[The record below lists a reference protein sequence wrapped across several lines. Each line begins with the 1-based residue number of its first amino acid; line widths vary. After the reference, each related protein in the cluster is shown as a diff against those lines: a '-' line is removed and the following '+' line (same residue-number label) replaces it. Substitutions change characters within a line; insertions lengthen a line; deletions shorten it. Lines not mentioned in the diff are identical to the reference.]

1 MKITLE
7 FSTGQELDC
16 RMLEGAMTAM
26 SRCLLNHLSSEDVVS
41 EPTAEG
47 DALEEVSAEAVA
59 PVEEKPL
66 VVQPKARKPR
76 KSTKTEKKEA
86 EPALSA
92 ESPADS
98 EGEGEA
104 PQTKQEQSDLPFSE
118 GEETDS
124 KPQSEP
130 APQPVQ
136 QPTAPTM
143 TAAEFRQVI
152 DIDLNGPFIVSK
164 AVIPSMIKKGHGKII
179 NICSMMSELGRETV
193 SAYAAAKG
201 GLKML
206 TRNICSE
213 YGEYN
218 IQCNGIGP
226 GYIATPQTAP
236 LRERQ
241 PDGSRHPFDSFIV
254 AKTPAARW
262 GTPEDLQGPAV
273 FLASEA
279 SNFVN
284 GLVLYVDGGILAY
297 IGKQPK

>member
-26 SRCLLNHLSSEDVVS
+26 SRCLLNHLSSDVVS
-41 EPTAEG
+41 EPAAEG

-66 VVQPKARKPR
+66 VVQPKARKSR

-104 PQTKQEQSDLPFSE
+104 PQTKQEQSDLPFAE

-130 APQPVQ
+130 TPEPQPAPVQ
-136 QPTAPTM
+136 QPAQQPTVPTM
-143 TAAEFRQVI
+143 TAAEFRQKLV
-152 DIDLNGPFIVSK
+152 
-164 AVIPSMIKKGHGKII
+164 
-179 NICSMMSELGRETV
+179 ELRAQLGVE
-193 SAYAAAKG
+193 
-201 GLKML
+201 M
-206 TRNICSE
+206 E
-213 YGEYN
+213 
-218 IQCNGIGP
+218 
-226 GYIATPQTAP
+226 TPQA
-236 LRERQ
+236 LQ
-241 PDGSRHPFDSFIV
+241 LSRTISARCNHLYGTTKPSTLPGDKLYEFVHNEMMNLSWNADHTDFEDPIPF
-254 AKTPAARW
+254 
-262 GTPEDLQGPAV
+262 
-273 FLASEA
+273 
-279 SNFVN
+279 
-284 GLVLYVDGGILAY
+284 
-297 IGKQPK
+297 

>member
-26 SRCLLNHLSSEDVVS
+26 SRCLLNHLSSDVVS
-41 EPTAEG
+41 EPEAEG

-104 PQTKQEQSDLPFSE
+104 PQTKQEQSDLPFAE

-130 APQPVQ
+130 APQPKPVPQPEPVSQPVQ

-143 TAAEFRQVI
+143 TAAEFRQKLV
-152 DIDLNGPFIVSK
+152 
-164 AVIPSMIKKGHGKII
+164 
-179 NICSMMSELGRETV
+179 ELRAQLGVE
-193 SAYAAAKG
+193 
-201 GLKML
+201 M
-206 TRNICSE
+206 E
-213 YGEYN
+213 
-218 IQCNGIGP
+218 
-226 GYIATPQTAP
+226 TPQA
-236 LRERQ
+236 LQ
-241 PDGSRHPFDSFIV
+241 LSRTISARCNHLYGTTKPSTLPGDKLYEFVHNEMMNLTWNADHTDFEDPIPF
-254 AKTPAARW
+254 
-262 GTPEDLQGPAV
+262 
-273 FLASEA
+273 
-279 SNFVN
+279 
-284 GLVLYVDGGILAY
+284 
-297 IGKQPK
+297 

>member
-26 SRCLLNHLSSEDVVS
+26 SRCLLNHLSSDVVS
-41 EPTAEG
+41 EPAAEG

-104 PQTKQEQSDLPFSE
+104 PQTKQEQSDLPFAE

-130 APQPVQ
+130 VSQPAQ

-143 TAAEFRQVI
+143 TAAEFRQKLV
-152 DIDLNGPFIVSK
+152 
-164 AVIPSMIKKGHGKII
+164 
-179 NICSMMSELGRETV
+179 ELRAQLGVE
-193 SAYAAAKG
+193 
-201 GLKML
+201 M
-206 TRNICSE
+206 E
-213 YGEYN
+213 
-218 IQCNGIGP
+218 
-226 GYIATPQTAP
+226 TPQA
-236 LRERQ
+236 LQ
-241 PDGSRHPFDSFIV
+241 LSRTISARCNHLYGTTKPSTLPGDKLYEFVHNEMMNLTWNADHTDFEDPIPF
-254 AKTPAARW
+254 
-262 GTPEDLQGPAV
+262 
-273 FLASEA
+273 
-279 SNFVN
+279 
-284 GLVLYVDGGILAY
+284 
-297 IGKQPK
+297 

>member
-26 SRCLLNHLSSEDVVS
+26 SCCLLNHLSSDVVS
-41 EPTAEG
+41 EPAAEG
-47 DALEEVSAEAVA
+47 DALEEVNAEAVA

-104 PQTKQEQSDLPFSE
+104 SQTKQEQSDLPFAE
-118 GEETDS
+118 GEES

-130 APQPVQ
+130 APQPKPALVPQPDPASQPAQ

-143 TAAEFRQVI
+143 TAAEFRQKLV
-152 DIDLNGPFIVSK
+152 
-164 AVIPSMIKKGHGKII
+164 
-179 NICSMMSELGRETV
+179 ELRFQLGV
-193 SAYAAAKG
+193 
-201 GLKML
+201 KM
-206 TRNICSE
+206 E
-213 YGEYN
+213 
-218 IQCNGIGP
+218 
-226 GYIATPQTAP
+226 TPQA
-236 LRERQ
+236 LQ
-241 PDGSRHPFDSFIV
+241 LSRVISARCNHLYGTTKPSTLPGDKLYEFVHNEMLNLTWNADHTDFEDPIPF
-254 AKTPAARW
+254 
-262 GTPEDLQGPAV
+262 
-273 FLASEA
+273 
-279 SNFVN
+279 
-284 GLVLYVDGGILAY
+284 
-297 IGKQPK
+297 

>member
-104 PQTKQEQSDLPFSE
+104 PQTKQEQSDLPFAE
-118 GEETDS
+118 GEETDR
-124 KPQSEP
+124 KPESEP
-130 APQPVQ
+130 APQPKTVPQPEPVSQSAQ

-143 TAAEFRQVI
+143 TAAEFRQKLV
-152 DIDLNGPFIVSK
+152 
-164 AVIPSMIKKGHGKII
+164 
-179 NICSMMSELGRETV
+179 ELRAQLGVE
-193 SAYAAAKG
+193 
-201 GLKML
+201 M
-206 TRNICSE
+206 E
-213 YGEYN
+213 
-218 IQCNGIGP
+218 
-226 GYIATPQTAP
+226 TPQA
-236 LRERQ
+236 LQ
-241 PDGSRHPFDSFIV
+241 LSRTISARCNHLYGTTKPSTLPGDKLYEFVHNEMMNLTWNADHTDFEDPIPF
-254 AKTPAARW
+254 
-262 GTPEDLQGPAV
+262 
-273 FLASEA
+273 
-279 SNFVN
+279 
-284 GLVLYVDGGILAY
+284 
-297 IGKQPK
+297 

>member
-104 PQTKQEQSDLPFSE
+104 PKTKQEQSDLPFAE

-130 APQPVQ
+130 APQPKPVPQSEPVSQPAQ

-143 TAAEFRQVI
+143 TAAEFRQKLV
-152 DIDLNGPFIVSK
+152 
-164 AVIPSMIKKGHGKII
+164 
-179 NICSMMSELGRETV
+179 ELRAQLGVE
-193 SAYAAAKG
+193 
-201 GLKML
+201 M
-206 TRNICSE
+206 E
-213 YGEYN
+213 
-218 IQCNGIGP
+218 
-226 GYIATPQTAP
+226 TPQA
-236 LRERQ
+236 LQ
-241 PDGSRHPFDSFIV
+241 LSRTISARCNHLYGTTKPSTLPGDKLYEFVHNEMMNLTWNADHTDFEDPIPF
-254 AKTPAARW
+254 
-262 GTPEDLQGPAV
+262 
-273 FLASEA
+273 
-279 SNFVN
+279 
-284 GLVLYVDGGILAY
+284 
-297 IGKQPK
+297 

>member
-26 SRCLLNHLSSEDVVS
+26 SRCLLNHLSSDVVS
-41 EPTAEG
+41 EPAAEG

-104 PQTKQEQSDLPFSE
+104 PQTKQEQSDLPFAE

-130 APQPVQ
+130 IPVPQPEPVSQPAQ
-136 QPTAPTM
+136 QPSVPTM
-143 TAAEFRQVI
+143 TAAEFRQKLV
-152 DIDLNGPFIVSK
+152 
-164 AVIPSMIKKGHGKII
+164 
-179 NICSMMSELGRETV
+179 ELRAQLGVE
-193 SAYAAAKG
+193 
-201 GLKML
+201 M
-206 TRNICSE
+206 E
-213 YGEYN
+213 
-218 IQCNGIGP
+218 
-226 GYIATPQTAP
+226 TPQA
-236 LRERQ
+236 LQ
-241 PDGSRHPFDSFIV
+241 LSRTISARCNHLYGTTKPSTLPGDKLYEFVHNEMMNLTWNADHTDFEDHIPF
-254 AKTPAARW
+254 
-262 GTPEDLQGPAV
+262 
-273 FLASEA
+273 
-279 SNFVN
+279 
-284 GLVLYVDGGILAY
+284 
-297 IGKQPK
+297 

>member
-104 PQTKQEQSDLPFSE
+104 PQTKQEQSDLPFAE

-130 APQPVQ
+130 APQPKPVPQSEPVSQPAQ

-143 TAAEFRQVI
+143 TAAEFRQKLV
-152 DIDLNGPFIVSK
+152 
-164 AVIPSMIKKGHGKII
+164 
-179 NICSMMSELGRETV
+179 ELRAQLGVE
-193 SAYAAAKG
+193 
-201 GLKML
+201 M
-206 TRNICSE
+206 E
-213 YGEYN
+213 
-218 IQCNGIGP
+218 
-226 GYIATPQTAP
+226 TPQA
-236 LRERQ
+236 LQ
-241 PDGSRHPFDSFIV
+241 LSRTISARCNHLYGTTKPSTLPGDKLYEFVHNEMMNLTWNADHTDFEDPIPF
-254 AKTPAARW
+254 
-262 GTPEDLQGPAV
+262 
-273 FLASEA
+273 
-279 SNFVN
+279 
-284 GLVLYVDGGILAY
+284 
-297 IGKQPK
+297 

>member
-104 PQTKQEQSDLPFSE
+104 PQTKQEQSDLPFAE

-130 APQPVQ
+130 APQPKPVPQPEPVSQPVQ

-143 TAAEFRQVI
+143 TAAEFRQKLV
-152 DIDLNGPFIVSK
+152 
-164 AVIPSMIKKGHGKII
+164 
-179 NICSMMSELGRETV
+179 ELRAQLGVE
-193 SAYAAAKG
+193 
-201 GLKML
+201 MD
-206 TRNICSE
+206 
-213 YGEYN
+213 
-218 IQCNGIGP
+218 
-226 GYIATPQTAP
+226 TPQA
-236 LRERQ
+236 LQ
-241 PDGSRHPFDSFIV
+241 LSRTISARCNHLYGTSKPSTLPGDKLYEFVHNEMMNLTWNADHTDFEDPIPF
-254 AKTPAARW
+254 
-262 GTPEDLQGPAV
+262 
-273 FLASEA
+273 
-279 SNFVN
+279 
-284 GLVLYVDGGILAY
+284 
-297 IGKQPK
+297 

>member
-26 SRCLLNHLSSEDVVS
+26 SRCLLNHLSSDVVS

-104 PQTKQEQSDLPFSE
+104 PQTKQEQSDLPFAE

-124 KPQSEP
+124 KPQPEP
-130 APQPVQ
+130 APQPKPEPQPEPVSQPVQ

-143 TAAEFRQVI
+143 TAAEFRQKLV
-152 DIDLNGPFIVSK
+152 
-164 AVIPSMIKKGHGKII
+164 
-179 NICSMMSELGRETV
+179 ELRAQLGVE
-193 SAYAAAKG
+193 
-201 GLKML
+201 M
-206 TRNICSE
+206 E
-213 YGEYN
+213 
-218 IQCNGIGP
+218 
-226 GYIATPQTAP
+226 TPQA
-236 LRERQ
+236 LQ
-241 PDGSRHPFDSFIV
+241 LSRTISARCNHLYGTTKPSTLPGDKLYEFVHNEMMNLTWNADHTDFEDPIPF
-254 AKTPAARW
+254 
-262 GTPEDLQGPAV
+262 
-273 FLASEA
+273 
-279 SNFVN
+279 
-284 GLVLYVDGGILAY
+284 
-297 IGKQPK
+297 

>member
-26 SRCLLNHLSSEDVVS
+26 SRCLLNHLSSDVVS
-41 EPTAEG
+41 EPAAEG

-76 KSTKTEKKEA
+76 KSAKTEKKEA

-104 PQTKQEQSDLPFSE
+104 PQTKQEQSDLPFAE

-130 APQPVQ
+130 TPEPQPAPVQ
-136 QPTAPTM
+136 QPAQQPTVPTM
-143 TAAEFRQVI
+143 TAAEFRQKLV
-152 DIDLNGPFIVSK
+152 
-164 AVIPSMIKKGHGKII
+164 
-179 NICSMMSELGRETV
+179 ELRAQLGVE
-193 SAYAAAKG
+193 
-201 GLKML
+201 M
-206 TRNICSE
+206 E
-213 YGEYN
+213 
-218 IQCNGIGP
+218 
-226 GYIATPQTAP
+226 TPQA
-236 LRERQ
+236 LQ
-241 PDGSRHPFDSFIV
+241 LSRTISARCNHLYGTTKPSTLPGDKLYEFVHNEMMNLTWNADHTDFEDPIPF
-254 AKTPAARW
+254 
-262 GTPEDLQGPAV
+262 
-273 FLASEA
+273 
-279 SNFVN
+279 
-284 GLVLYVDGGILAY
+284 
-297 IGKQPK
+297 